1 MTKFYKVSK
10 TEFIKDYIDIY
21 GNVSDEIVKKIYDN
35 IIIPCRATKYSAGYD
50 FYAPYSFSLEPN
62 NEILIPT
69 GIRVQMN
76 TSQVLLIFPRSSLGF
91 KFKLRLNNTIGV
103 IDSDYF
109 NSDNEGHIFVK
120 ITNESKN
127 KTLSINQGS
136 AFCQGIFIEY
146 GLTDDDMTTAIRKG
160 GIGSTN
166 EN

>member
-1 MTKFYKVSK
+1 MTKFHKVSK
-10 TEFIKDYIDIY
+10 TEYTKGYTSIY
-21 GNVSDEIVKKIYDN
+21 GNFSNEIVDKIYDS
-35 IIIPCRATKYSAGYD
+35 IKLPCRATKYSAGYD
-50 FYAPYSFSLEPN
+50 FYAPFSFSLEPG

-76 TSQVLLIFPRSSLGF
+76 TNQVLLIFPRSSLGF

-103 IDSDYF
+103 IDCDYF

-120 ITNESKN
+120 ITNESKD
-127 KTLSINQGS
+127 KTLSINQGD

-146 GLTDDDMTTAIRKG
+146 GLTDDDSTIATRNG

>member
-10 TEFIKDYIDIY
+10 SEYITDYIKYY
-21 GNVSDEIVKKIYDN
+21 GNISTEYIEKMYDD
-35 IIIPCRATKYSAGYD
+35 IILPKRATKFSAGYD
-50 FYAPYSFSLEPN
+50 FNAPFSFSLEPN

-76 TSQVLLIFPRSSLGF
+76 ENQVLLVFPRSSLGF
-91 KFKLRLNNTIGV
+91 KYKLRLNNTIGV

-120 ITNESKN
+120 ITNEN
-127 KTLSINQGS
+127 QTKTLSINKGE
-136 AFCQGIFIEY
+136 AFCQGIFMKY
-146 GLTDDDMTTAIRKG
+146 DLTNDDIVTATRNG